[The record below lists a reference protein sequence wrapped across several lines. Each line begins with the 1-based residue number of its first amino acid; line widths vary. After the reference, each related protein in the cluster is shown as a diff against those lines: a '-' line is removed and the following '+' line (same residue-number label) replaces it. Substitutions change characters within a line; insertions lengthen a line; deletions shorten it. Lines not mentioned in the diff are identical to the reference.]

1 MANELLNDI
10 KNIDKPLIPP
20 ITWDI
25 GIFAGVILITF
36 FANIQIASYVFAIVC
51 TLYQLLN
58 EFFNLYTLK
67 HNYLFENTHN
77 DDNLH
82 LYFYECEVAYLRVER
97 GILNSLKPKFGHEP
111 KDKEYHIRIPL
122 YVYMSNNKRIH
133 YSLYVLYYFGIT
145 KKTFIYNHS
154 QFKNE
159 LSSYIKTGDPNRVF

>member
-82 LYFYECEVAYLRVER
+82 LYFYECEVAYLRVGPTCLSSIKLEL
-97 GILNSLKPKFGHEP
+97 GPH
-111 KDKEYHIRIPL
+111 KEYHIRIPL
-122 YVYMSNNKRIH
+122 YVYMSNNKCIH

-154 QFKNE
+154 QFENK
-159 LSSYIKTGDPNRVF
+159 F

>member
-82 LYFYECEVAYLRVER
+82 LYF
-97 GILNSLKPKFGHEP
+97 
-111 KDKEYHIRIPL
+111 
-122 YVYMSNNKRIH
+122 
-133 YSLYVLYYFGIT
+133 
-145 KKTFIYNHS
+145 
-154 QFKNE
+154 
-159 LSSYIKTGDPNRVF
+159 